1 MVEKTSFLQDKISSK
16 TSGIL
21 WLTQGDLKEKPKPF
35 YALNYFFDGLLMN
48 YFQRDLPSHKMPNL
62 FLTKNFNKNLFLG
75 HYNLAFPAIDK
86 EVGIFLD
93 IVANL
98 AEKKS
103 QILILQPQ
111 NTDEKLI
118 KKITRRNQFFDF
130 KAFNLP

>member
-1 MVEKTSFLQDKISSK
+1 MVEETSFLQDKIGSK

-75 HYNLAFPAIDK
+75 HYNLAFPSIDK

-93 IVANL
+93 IVANI

-111 NTDEKLI
+111 NTDEKFI
-118 KKITRRNQFFDF
+118 KKITKRNQFFDF
-130 KAFNLP
+130 KAFNL